1 MIRTRTLDDSR
12 NAASSAA
19 QTPQEFTGGATN
31 QPTERLTCG
40 ARGIPIA
47 IRPGDGSTRRPV
59 RIPKVSCDLVIAVG
73 SAPAA

>member
-47 IRPGDGSTRRPV
+47 VRPGGRFHRPG
-59 RIPKVSCDLVIAVG
+59 RIPKASCDLVIAVG